1 MEITTAKQNIE
12 INGKN
17 KERNLWDIK
26 FTNPYILRVS
36 EGEEQEIKLPQ
47 SVGSLKKQES
57 SRKISNSALL
67 TTPKPLMAW
76 ITINCGNS

>member
-26 FTNPYILRVS
+26 FTNTYF
-36 EGEEQEIKLPQ
+36 Q
-47 SVGSLKKQES
+47 SPRRRGTRYQIATIRWIIEKQES

-67 TTPKPLMAW
+67 TTPKTLMAW